1 MGDTHNYQHKS
12 AGSLHSE
19 PEDKG
24 NHHRLKQ
31 YEELTSWITRLQQ
44 QSETQRQTYFTP
56 DYTDCQSYGNSIEHY
71 RKEFAATLGL
81 PLLIHKEGDI
91 AIGLP
96 EEAIYEL
103 VGEDELGK
111 MYRVTIPVREGL
123 HAYGILLLPPGKG
136 PFPLVVSQH
145 GGQGTP
151 EMTAGFF
158 GSDNY
163 NEMTRRIVQRGIAVF
178 APQLLLWETGRF
190 GPVFDRK
197 QIDVQLKQ
205 LGSSITALELYK
217 IQRSLDHLL
226 ERQDIDAKRV
236 GMVGLSYGGFYTLFA
251 TALDPRIGVAVSS
264 CFVNDRFTHGR
275 SDWTWHNSGN
285 RFLDAEVCGL
295 ICPRPLYIEGG
306 SRDGLFGVQGFVE
319 ESRRA
324 GMHYE
329 RLAISDRFKAVVFD
343 GAHEFNP
350 QDEPLDFLCKH
361 L

>member
-1 MGDTHNYQHKS
+1 MGEM
-12 AGSLHSE
+12 SE
-19 PEDKG
+19 ERNNGVRRFYRESEDRG
-24 NHHRLKQ
+24 NHHRMQQ
-31 YEELTSWITRLQQ
+31 YTELTAWITRLQD
-44 QSETQRQTYFTP
+44 QSGTRRQTYFTP
-56 DYTDCQSYGNSIEHY
+56 DYTDCQTYSSSIAHY
-71 RKEFAATLGL
+71 RKEFAAMVGL
-81 PLLIHKEGDI
+81 PRLTSSHEET
-91 AIGLP
+91 AIEPL
-96 EEAIYEL
+96 EEAAYEL
-103 VGEDELGK
+103 IGEDELGEI
-111 MYRVTIPVREGL
+111 YRVTIPVREGL
-123 HAYGILLLPPGKG
+123 HAYGLLMRPTGKG
-136 PFPLVVSQH
+136 PFPLVISQH
-145 GGQGTP
+145 GGQGIP

-158 GSDNY
+158 DSANY
-163 NEMTRRIVQRGIAVF
+163 NDMSRRIVQRGVAVF

-205 LGSSITALELYK
+205 LGSSITALELFK

-226 ERQDIDAKRV
+226 ERPDIDAKRV

-285 RFLDAEVCGL
+285 MFLDAEVCGL

-306 SRDGLFGVQGFVE
+306 SRDELFGIQGFVE
-319 ESRRA
+319 ESRR
-324 GMHYE
+324 GRVHYD
-329 RLAISDRFKAVVFD
+329 RLVIGDRFKAVVFD

-350 QDEPLDFLCKH
+350 QDEPINFLMKY

>member
-1 MGDTHNYQHKS
+1 MGDTHNQHKT
-12 AGSLHSE
+12 AGSLYIE

-24 NHHRLKQ
+24 NHYRLKQ
-31 YEELTSWITRLQQ
+31 YEELIAWITRLQQ
-44 QSETQRQTYFTP
+44 QSELQRRNYFTP
-56 DYTDCQSYGNSIEHY
+56 DYTDGKCYMSSIEHY
-71 RKEFAATLGL
+71 RQEFATMLGL
-81 PLLIHKEGDI
+81 PLLARNAGDI
-91 AIGLP
+91 VNEP
-96 EEAIYEL
+96 PDEAIYEL
-103 VGEDELGK
+103 VGEDELSTI
-111 MYRVTIPVREGL
+111 YRVTIPVREGL
-123 HAYGILLLPPGKG
+123 HAYGILLLPQGKG
-136 PFPLVVSQH
+136 PFPLVISQH

-158 GSDNY
+158 ASDNY
-163 NEMTRRIVQRGIAVF
+163 NEMTRRIVQRGVAVF

-205 LGSSITALELYK
+205 LGSSITALELFK
-217 IQRSLDHLL
+217 IQRCLDHLL

-251 TALDPRIGVAVSS
+251 TALDSRIGVAVSS
-264 CFVNDRFTHGR
+264 CFVNDRFTQGR

-285 RFLDAEVCGL
+285 MFLDAEVCGL

-306 SRDGLFGVQGFVE
+306 SRDELFGVQGFVA
-319 ESRRA
+319 ESRLA
-324 GMHYE
+324 GVHYD
-329 RLAISDRFKAVVFD
+329 RLAIGDRFKAVVFD

-350 QDEPLDFLCKH
+350 HDEPLDFLCKH